1 MFNPVK
7 LITFIYQ
14 AGFQGQGTP
23 TSLRYVGKTI
33 KNCADLYFKIRKL

>member
-14 AGFQGQGTP
+14 AGFQGKGAT
-23 TSLRYVGKTI
+23 TNVKYIGRTI
-33 KNCADLYFKIRKL
+33 KSCADLYFKIRKL